1 MSRVGIFVGE
11 KEVVKRY
18 VGDELV
24 WEKKKEEIFWI
35 IGVGNTYYPIF
46 GNSEKE
52 IGIRVSSNFSQNVL
66 SRFVYL
72 TINGRRVDKSEM
84 SNYIKT
90 GTDTYLISFNN
101 SILSYT
107 NGRSVPNDSSVKF
120 YGN

>member
-11 KEVVKRY
+11 KEVIRRY
-18 VGDELV
+18 VGEKLV
-24 WEKKKEEIFWI
+24 WEKKKEEVFWI

-52 IGIRVSSNFSQNVL
+52 IGIRVSSNFNQNVL

-72 TINGRRVDKSEM
+72 TINGHRVDKSEM

-101 SILSYT
+101 PVLSYT
-107 NGRSVPNDSSVKF
+107 NSRSVPVDSSVKF
-120 YGN
+120 YGK